1 MKPDTGPERPTSRD
15 PAPTSPDRAT
25 SPDPAATSAERG
37 TGAERTTCCVVGGG
51 PAGMV
56 LGLLLA
62 RAGVAVTV
70 LEKHGDFLRDFRGD
84 TVHPSTLALL
94 DDLGLAERF
103 AALPQRRVTTVQL
116 PLGPG
121 RSLVTVGNIGALRGP
136 YNYIAMVP
144 QWDLLNLL
152 ADEAGREPSFSV
164 RMSTEATSFLMERGR
179 VTGVRYRTADG
190 GTGELR
196 ATLTV
201 ACDGRSSLARSLP
214 ELGLESFTCP
224 MDAWWFRL
232 PRHDG
237 DPHGLVG
244 GSGERFLTA
253 MIDRGD
259 YWQCAALI
267 RKGTDARRRAA
278 GLDRFMAEFTAAV
291 PWLDDRA
298 HALRSWDDVKLLDVR
313 LDRLRRWHRPGL
325 LCIGDAAHAM
335 SPVFG
340 IGINLAVE
348 DAVAAARHLVRPLR
362 DGAVGL
368 RDVRAVQRRR
378 WPTTAATQ
386 ALQRLAHARVIE
398 PLLTGRPP
406 LGDPGRARRVSELL
420 TSSRWLNRV
429 PAYFIAYGA
438 VRERPPAASVR

>member
-1 MKPDTGPERPTSRD
+1 M
-15 PAPTSPDRAT
+15 
-25 SPDPAATSAERG
+25 
-37 TGAERTTCCVVGGG
+37 ERTTCCVVGGG

-94 DDLGLAERF
+94 EDLGLAERF
-103 AALPQRRVTTVQL
+103 ARLPQRRVTTVQL
-116 PLGPG
+116 PLGPD
-121 RSLVTVGNIGALRGP
+121 RSLVTVGDIGSLRGP

-144 QWDLLNLL
+144 QWDLLDLL
-152 ADEAGREPSFSV
+152 VDEARREPSFSV
-164 RMSTEATSFLMERGR
+164 RMSTEATSFLTERGR
-179 VTGVRYRTADG
+179 VTGVRYRTSDG
-190 GTGELR
+190 RTGELR

-214 ELGLESFTCP
+214 ELGLRTFSCP

-232 PRHDG
+232 PRQEG

-244 GSGERFLTA
+244 GAGEQFLTA
-253 MIDRGD
+253 MIDRGE

-267 RKGTDARRRAA
+267 LKGTDGRRRAE
-278 GLDRFMAEFTAAV
+278 GLEKFMADFTAAI
-291 PWLDDRA
+291 PWLADRV
-298 HALRSWDDVKLLDVR
+298 HTLRSWDEVKLLDVR

-348 DAVAAARHLVRPLR
+348 DAVAAARCLVEPLR
-362 DGAVGL
+362 RGDVGL

-378 WPTTAATQ
+378 WPTTAGTQ
-386 ALQRLAHARVIE
+386 TLQRFAHKQVIE
-398 PLLTGRPP
+398 PVLTGQPP
-406 LGDPGRARRVSELL
+406 FGDARRAKRIMERI
-420 TSSRWLNRV
+420 TTSRWLNRV
-429 PAYFIAYGA
+429 PAYFLAYGA
-438 VRERPPAASVR
+438 LRERPPAASVR

>member
-1 MKPDTGPERPTSRD
+1 MDDK
-15 PAPTSPDRAT
+15 
-25 SPDPAATSAERG
+25 
-37 TGAERTTCCVVGGG
+37 TTCCVIGGG

-70 LEKHGDFLRDFRGD
+70 LEKHADFLRDFRGD

-94 DDLGLAERF
+94 DDLGLGERF
-103 AALPQRRVTTVQL
+103 ARLPQRRLRTVQL
-116 PLGPG
+116 PAGAG
-121 RSLVTVGNIGALRGP
+121 RPPVTVADLSLLRGP
-136 YNYIAMVP
+136 YDYVAMVP
-144 QWDLLNLL
+144 QWDLLDLL
-152 ADEAGREPSFSV
+152 AEEARREPAFEL
-164 RMSTEATSFLMERGR
+164 RTNTEATGFLVESGR

-190 GTGELR
+190 RTGELR

-201 ACDGRSSLARSLP
+201 ACDGRGSLARSRP
-214 ELGLESFTCP
+214 ELRLRRFACP

-232 PRHDG
+232 PRREG
-237 DPHGLVG
+237 DPSGLVG
-244 GSGERFLTA
+244 GAGDGFLTA

-267 RKGTDARRRAA
+267 PKGTDAERRAA
-278 GLDRFMAEFTAAV
+278 GLDRFRADYAATA
-291 PWLDDRA
+291 PWLAGRTRA
-298 HALRSWDDVKLLDVR
+298 LGSWDDVKLLDVH

-340 IGINLAVE
+340 IGINLAVQ
-348 DAVAAARHLVRPLR
+348 DAVAAARHLAGPLR
-362 DGAVGL
+362 RGRVRL

-378 WPTTAATQ
+378 RPTTLATQ
-386 ALQRLAHARVIE
+386 ALQRAAHARVIA
-398 PLLTGRPP
+398 PVLRGRPP
-406 LGDPGRARRVSELL
+406 LGGPERARRAAALV
-420 TSSRWLNRV
+420 TAAPWLRRL

-438 VRERPPAASVR
+438 LRERPPAEAVRHHPPAAPDAGLS

>member
-1 MKPDTGPERPTSRD
+1 M
-15 PAPTSPDRAT
+15 
-25 SPDPAATSAERG
+25 
-37 TGAERTTCCVVGGG
+37 ERTTCCVVGGG

-94 DDLGLAERF
+94 DELGLSERF
-103 AALPQRRVTTVQL
+103 ARLPQRRVKTVQL
-116 PLGPG
+116 PLGRD
-121 RSLVTVGNIGALRGP
+121 RSLVTVGDIGALRGRF
-136 YNYIAMVP
+136 NYIAMVP
-144 QWDLLNLL
+144 QWDLLDLL
-152 ADEAGREPSFSV
+152 ADEARREPSFSV
-164 RMSTEATSFLMERGR
+164 RMSTEATGFLVDRGR
-179 VTGVRYRTADG
+179 VTGVRYRTSDG
-190 GTGELR
+190 RTGELR

-201 ACDGRSSLARSLP
+201 ACDGRGSLARLLP
-214 ELGLESFTCP
+214 ELGLRSFACP

-232 PRHDG
+232 PRRAG

-244 GSGERFLTA
+244 GVGDRLLAA

-267 RKGTDARRRAA
+267 PKGTDAERRAA
-278 GLDRFMAEFTAAV
+278 GLEPFMANFTTAA
-291 PWLDDRA
+291 PWLADRVR
-298 HALRSWDDVKLLDVR
+298 ALGSWDEVKLLDVR

-348 DAVAAARHLVRPLR
+348 DAVAAARHLVGPLR
-362 DGAVGL
+362 AERVGL

-378 WPTTAATQ
+378 WPTTALTQ
-386 ALQRLAHARVIE
+386 ALQRLAHTRVIGPVLAGE
-398 PLLTGRPP
+398 APF
-406 LGDPGRARRVSELL
+406 GDPRRAKRLAELV
-420 TSSRWLNRV
+420 TTSRWLNRV
-429 PAYFIAYGA
+429 PAYFLAYGA

>member
-1 MKPDTGPERPTSRD
+1 M
-15 PAPTSPDRAT
+15 
-25 SPDPAATSAERG
+25 
-37 TGAERTTCCVVGGG
+37 ERTTCCVVGGG

-84 TVHPSTLALL
+84 TVHPSTLSLL
-94 DDLGLAERF
+94 DDLGLAEQF
-103 AALPQRRVTTVQL
+103 AGLPQRRVTRVQL

-121 RSLVTVGNIGALRGP
+121 RSLVTVGDIGALRGP

-144 QWDLLNLL
+144 QWDLLDLL
-152 ADEAGREPSFSV
+152 AEEARREPSFSL
-164 RMSTEATSFLMERGR
+164 RMNTEATSFLRERGR
-179 VTGVRYRTADG
+179 VTGVRYRTSDG
-190 GTGELR
+190 AEGELR
-196 ATLTV
+196 ATITV
-201 ACDGRSSLARSLP
+201 ACDGRGSLARAMP
-214 ELGLESFTCP
+214 ELRLESFSCP

-232 PRHDG
+232 PRSEG
-237 DPHGLVG
+237 DPQGLVG
-244 GSGERFLTA
+244 GVGDRFFTA

-267 RKGTDARRRAA
+267 PKGTDARRRSA
-278 GLDRFMAEFTAAV
+278 GLEAFMGEFAAAAPWMADRT
-291 PWLDDRA
+291 D
-298 HALRSWDDVKLLDVR
+298 ALKSWDDVKLLDVR

-348 DAVAAARHLVRPLR
+348 DAVAAARHLVEPLR
-362 DGAVGL
+362 EGIVGL
-368 RDVRAVQRRR
+368 REVRGIQRRR

-386 ALQRLAHARVIE
+386 GLQRFAHARVIE
-398 PLLTGRPP
+398 PLLAGRPAF
-406 LGDPGRARRVSELL
+406 GDPKLAQRATELV
-420 TSSRWLNRV
+420 TASPWVRRV
-429 PAYFIAYGA
+429 PAYFLAYGA
-438 VRERPPAASVR
+438 LRERPPAASVR

>member
-1 MKPDTGPERPTSRD
+1 M
-15 PAPTSPDRAT
+15 
-25 SPDPAATSAERG
+25 
-37 TGAERTTCCVVGGG
+37 ERTTCCVVGGG

-103 AALPQRRVTTVQL
+103 AGLPQRRVTTVQL
-116 PLGPG
+116 PLGPD
-121 RSLVTVGNIGALRGP
+121 RSLVTVGDIGVLRGP

-164 RMSTEATSFLMERGR
+164 RMSTEATSFLVERGR

-190 GTGELR
+190 RTGELR

-214 ELGLESFTCP
+214 ELGLRSFTCP

-232 PRHDG
+232 PRRED

-244 GSGERFLTA
+244 GVGERFFSA

-259 YWQCAALI
+259 YWQVAALI
-267 RKGTDARRRAA
+267 QKGTDATRRAA
-278 GLDRFMAEFTAAV
+278 GLDRFMADFTAAV
-291 PWLDDRA
+291 PWLADRV
-298 HALRSWDDVKLLDVR
+298 HALRSWDEVKLLDVR

-348 DAVAAARHLVRPLR
+348 DAVAAARYLVEPLR
-362 DGAVGL
+362 EGAVGL

-378 WPTTAATQ
+378 WPTTVVTQ
-386 ALQRLAHARVIE
+386 ALQRTAHARVIE

-406 LGDPGRARRVSELL
+406 FGNPARAQRVTELL
-420 TSSRWLNRV
+420 TTSRWLNRV

>member
-1 MKPDTGPERPTSRD
+1 M
-15 PAPTSPDRAT
+15 
-25 SPDPAATSAERG
+25 
-37 TGAERTTCCVVGGG
+37 ERTTCCVVGGG

-103 AALPQRRVTTVQL
+103 AGLPQRRVTTVQL
-116 PLGPG
+116 PLGTDG
-121 RSLVTVGNIGALRGP
+121 SLVTVADLRVLPGP
-136 YNYIAMVP
+136 YNYVAMVP
-144 QWDLLNLL
+144 QWDLLDLL
-152 ADEAGREPSFSV
+152 ADEARRESSFSL
-164 RMSTEATSFLMERGR
+164 RMNTEATSFLTERGR
-179 VTGVRYRTADG
+179 VTGVRYRTSDG
-190 GTGELR
+190 RTGELR

-201 ACDGRSSLARSLP
+201 ACDGRGSQARSRP
-214 ELGLESFTCP
+214 ELGLHHFACP

-232 PRHDG
+232 PRRDG
-237 DPHGLVG
+237 DPRGLVG
-244 GSGERFLTA
+244 GAGERFLTA

-259 YWQCAALI
+259 YWQCATLI
-267 RKGTDARRRAA
+267 PKGTDAERRAA
-278 GLDRFMAEFTAAV
+278 GIDRFMADFAAAV
-291 PWLDDRA
+291 PWLADRV
-298 HALRSWDDVKLLDVR
+298 HALRSWDEVKMLDVR
-313 LDRLRRWHRPGL
+313 LDRLARWHRPGL

-348 DAVAAARHLVRPLR
+348 DAVAAARYLVEPLR
-362 DGAVGL
+362 AGRVGL
-368 RDVRAVQRRR
+368 SDVRAVQRRR

-398 PLLTGRPP
+398 PVLSGRPP
-406 LGDPGRARRVSELL
+406 FGDARRAQRAAELL
-420 TSSRWLNRV
+420 TTSRWLGRV
-429 PAYFIAYGA
+429 PAYFIGYGA
-438 VRERPPAASVR
+438 LRERPPAASVR

>member
-1 MKPDTGPERPTSRD
+1 M
-15 PAPTSPDRAT
+15 
-25 SPDPAATSAERG
+25 
-37 TGAERTTCCVVGGG
+37 ERTTCCVVGGG

-94 DDLGLAERF
+94 DELGLGERF
-103 AALPQRRVTTVQL
+103 ARLPQRRVKTVQL
-116 PLGPG
+116 PLGRD
-121 RSLVTVGNIGALRGP
+121 RSLVTVGDIGALRGRF
-136 YNYIAMVP
+136 NYIAMVP
-144 QWDLLNLL
+144 QWDLLDLL
-152 ADEAGREPSFSV
+152 VDEARREPTFSV
-164 RMSTEATSFLMERGR
+164 RMSTEATGFLVERGR
-179 VTGVRYRTADG
+179 VTGVRYRTSDG
-190 GTGELR
+190 RTGELR

-201 ACDGRSSLARSLP
+201 ACDGRGSLARLLP
-214 ELGLESFTCP
+214 ELGLHGFACP

-232 PRHDG
+232 PRRAG

-244 GSGERFLTA
+244 GVGDRLLAA

-267 RKGTDARRRAA
+267 PKGTDAERRAA
-278 GLDRFMAEFTAAV
+278 GLEPFMANFATAA
-291 PWLDDRA
+291 PWLADRVR
-298 HALRSWDDVKLLDVR
+298 ALRSWGEVKLLDVR

-348 DAVAAARHLVRPLR
+348 DAVAAARHLVGPLSA
-362 DGAVGL
+362 GSVGL

-378 WPTTAATQ
+378 WPTTALTQ
-386 ALQRLAHARVIE
+386 ALQRLAHTRVIGPVLAGE
-398 PLLTGRPP
+398 APF
-406 LGDPGRARRVSELL
+406 GDPRRAKRMAELV
-420 TSSRWLNRV
+420 TTSRWLNRV
-429 PAYFIAYGA
+429 PAYFLAYGA